1 MSRFRPVAD
10 EVFRVHSTV
19 QYLLYSKIR
28 QKIRANHNTDT
39 TILIFKFR
47 TSLYYVLARAS

>member
-19 QYLLYSKIR
+19 QYLLYSKMR